1 MLFISVDV
9 NVTIGSAV
17 NHYSYA
23 TEPDCVTQT
32 KEKKMLLLL
41 HINKLVDGAT
51 EKKKIIDVY

>member
-51 EKKKIIDVY
+51 EKKKNH